1 MVLSQM
7 TKSQII
13 NLNREYF
20 KYYTQF
26 IEIIQ
31 DEDSYENRNIDEQ
44 VSRYENKIQLNNQQ
58 GEY

>member
-7 TKSQII
+7 TKSQIN

-44 VSRYENKIQLNNQQ
+44 VSRYENKIQLNN
-58 GEY
+58 